1 MFTFIL
7 FQFIMKDHLKQA
19 IEVLGIQQNKMDENG
34 KLLKSLMM
42 IKLLVDLKFI
52 WKFLD
57 NRTIEIIH
65 HSLLLA
71 PDTDR
76 NQCPQLE
83 FLQSCLASPLKR

>member
-1 MFTFIL
+1 MFAFIL
-7 FQFIMKDHLKQA
+7 FQCIMKDHLKQA

-42 IKLLVDLKFI
+42 IKLLVDLNFS

-57 NRTIEIIH
+57 NRTVEIIQ
-65 HSLLLA
+65 HSLLLS
-71 PDTDR
+71 PDTNR

-83 FLQSCLASPLKR
+83 FLQSCLAPPLKR